1 MYENFPGATN
11 SYEDSRDDNSADEII
26 LHVEELLDEGF
37 YDETVRDE
45 AIHMLN
51 TARSSTN
58 NPASRDQIDTLL
70 EDIESRYGE
79 GKE

>member
-1 MYENFPGATN
+1 MYENFLGAKN
-11 SYEDSRDDNSADEII
+11 PYEGLGDDDSVDEII

-37 YDETVRDE
+37 YDKTVRDE
-45 AIHMLN
+45 AIYMLN
-51 TARSSTN
+51 TARSSTE
-58 NPASRDQIDTLL
+58 NPTSRDQIDTLL